1 MKNKSIRVGRHVYS
15 HPLVVD
21 FIEHHQGISQDP
33 KEIMRSLVR
42 GRLDAARDF
51 EWDGPPFDPRFL
63 ASAMGIHA
71 EGSRKLT
78 LSDDAELHP
87 TSDGRLVI
95 RYNPDRPKA
104 RQNFSIAHEISHTF
118 FPNYQDEINARYK
131 FETYDP
137 HNELEFLC
145 DVGAS
150 EIILPSPEFDS
161 DVSQIEEF
169 HLSSLKSLSTRYE
182 ASPEATAI
190 RMIGIAQCPCAL
202 IVLDFTHKPVELCQI
217 EAAKYQLSL
226 FDDGSPGAPPTKLRV
241 QYCVPSKQFSEF
253 IPKHKSI
260 DESCPLY
267 DVSVNKEE
275 YRGNVCLPLEYRE
288 LEFYAEAVA
297 IPSTFDSDLGSRVL
311 AILLQH

>member
-1 MKNKSIRVGRHVYS
+1 MKRKFVKVGRDVYS
-15 HPLVVD
+15 HSLVVGL
-21 FIEHHQGISQDP
+21 IERYHGISQDP

-51 EWDGPPFDPRFL
+51 GWGGPPFDPRVL
-63 ASAMGIHA
+63 ASTMGIHA

-87 TSDGRLVI
+87 TSNGKLVI

-118 FPNYQDEINARYK
+118 FPNYQDQINARYR

-137 HNELEFLC
+137 HNELELLC

-161 DVSQIEEF
+161 DVSQKGIS
-169 HLSSLKSLSTRYE
+169 LSSLKSLSTRYE

-190 RMIGIAQCPCAL
+190 RMIGTSICPCAL
-202 IVLDFTHKPVELCQI
+202 LVLDFEHKPVELSQI

-226 FDDGSPGAPPTKLRV
+226 FDEGPPRTPSTKLRV
-241 QYCVPSKQFSEF
+241 QYCVSSKRFSTF

-260 DESCPLY
+260 DESCALY
-267 DVSVNKEE
+267 DVSVNTEE
-275 YRGNVCLPLEYRE
+275 YRGNVRFPLEYQE
-288 LEFYAEAVA
+288 LEFYAEAMA
-297 IPSTFDSDLGSRVL
+297 IPSRFDSDLGSRVL
-311 AILLQH
+311 AILLLQ